1 MIVCIE
7 SCIGGGKGFFLK
19 YLSTYARWAWPEMS
33 HSLVLLDDS
42 ATHMTEFS
50 SDRPR
55 WAMLAQLS
63 ALLQHAVAQRPSSP
77 PPPLD
82 SASASAPSPLPSAPA
97 SASASAPS
105 PLPSASAPSS
115 SSLVLVE
122 GSLFTDFRCSAKRWR
137 AMGLLAPE
145 EFRIVED
152 WYEIAVAAGA
162 RRDAVVY
169 LDNDVHAH
177 FERVVANSKR
187 EQAWIS
193 AAHLADMKRDY
204 DATLS
209 RESTPTLFIPCAPNF
224 EDNEPELLA
233 MAETTVD
240 FLKKVHLRRLH
251 GAPEGTRR

>member
-19 YLSTYARWAWPEMS
+19 YLSTYARWAWPEVS
-33 HSLVLLDDS
+33 NALVLLDDS
-42 ATHMTEFS
+42 AANMTEFS

-63 ALLQHAVAQRPSSP
+63 ALMQHAIAQQQE
-77 PPPLD
+77 D
-82 SASASAPSPLPSAPA
+82 D
-97 SASASAPS
+97 
-105 PLPSASAPSS
+105 
-115 SSLVLVE
+115 VVFVE

-137 AMGLLAPE
+137 AMGLLTPG

-152 WYEIAVAAGA
+152 WYEIASARA

-193 AAHLADMKRDY
+193 VAHLADMKRDY

-224 EDNEPELLA
+224 EDNEPELMA

-240 FLKKVHLRRLH
+240 FLKKVYLRRR
-251 GAPEGTRR
+251 APSPPQQ

>member
-1 MIVCIE
+1 MIACIE

-19 YLSTYARWAWPEMS
+19 YLSTYARWAWPEVANV
-33 HSLVLLDDS
+33 LVLMDDS
-42 ATHMTEFS
+42 AANMTEFS

-55 WAMLAQLS
+55 WAMFAQLS
-63 ALLQHAVAQRPSSP
+63 AMLQHAIAQR
-77 PPPLD
+77 
-82 SASASAPSPLPSAPA
+82 SAGEAERTVGGVERTVGNDDR
-97 SASASAPS
+97 
-105 PLPSASAPSS
+105 
-115 SSLVLVE
+115 LVLVE

-137 AMGLLAPE
+137 AMGLLTPG
-145 EFRIVED
+145 EFRVLED
-152 WYEIAVAAGA
+152 WYEIASVGA

-187 EQAWIS
+187 EQAWVS

-209 RESTPTLFIPCAPNF
+209 LESTNGPNGPLATLFIPCAPNF

-233 MAETTVD
+233 MAETTID
-240 FLKKVHLRRLH
+240 FLKKVHLRMARQRL
-251 GAPEGTRR
+251 GT

>member
-63 ALLQHAVAQRPSSP
+63 ALLQHAVAQRPP
-77 PPPLD
+77 
-82 SASASAPSPLPSAPA
+82 SASASAPS
-97 SASASAPS
+97 ASASAPS
-105 PLPSASAPSS
+105 ASASPSAPSASTSAPSASAS

-152 WYEIAVAAGA
+152 WYEIAVAGGA

-251 GAPEGTRR
+251 GAPEDTRR

>member
-1 MIVCIE
+1 MIACIE

-33 HSLVLLDDS
+33 HTLVLMDDS
-42 ATHMTEFS
+42 AANMTEFS

-55 WAMLAQLS
+55 WAMFVQLS
-63 ALLQHAVAQRPSSP
+63 AMLQHAIAQRSS
-77 PPPLD
+77 D
-82 SASASAPSPLPSAPA
+82 EAERTVGGAER
-97 SASASAPS
+97 
-105 PLPSASAPSS
+105 
-115 SSLVLVE
+115 LVLVE
-122 GSLFTDFRCSAKRWR
+122 GSLFTDFRCSTKRWR
-137 AMGLLAPE
+137 TMGLLTPG
-145 EFRIVED
+145 EFKVLED
-152 WYEIAVAAGA
+152 WYDIASVGT

-187 EQAWIS
+187 EQAWVS
-193 AAHLADMKRDY
+193 AAHLGDMKRDY

-209 RESTPTLFIPCAPNF
+209 LESSSQAASNGPNGPLATPNGPLATLFLPCAPNF

-240 FLKKVHLRRLH
+240 FLKKVHLRMARQRL
-251 GAPEGTRR
+251 GT

>member
-1 MIVCIE
+1 MIACIE

-19 YLSTYARWAWPEMS
+19 YLSTYARWAWPEVANV
-33 HSLVLLDDS
+33 LVLMDDS
-42 ATHMTEFS
+42 AANMTEFS

-55 WAMLAQLS
+55 WAMFVQLS
-63 ALLQHAVAQRPSSP
+63 AMLQHAIAQR
-77 PPPLD
+77 
-82 SASASAPSPLPSAPA
+82 SADEAERTVGGAERTVGEAERTVGNDDR
-97 SASASAPS
+97 
-105 PLPSASAPSS
+105 
-115 SSLVLVE
+115 LVLVE

-137 AMGLLAPE
+137 AMGLLTPG
-145 EFRIVED
+145 EFRVLED
-152 WYEIAVAAGA
+152 WYEIASVGA

-187 EQAWIS
+187 EQAWVS

-209 RESTPTLFIPCAPNF
+209 LESTNGPLATPNGPLATLFIPCAPNF

-233 MAETTVD
+233 MAETTID
-240 FLKKVHLRRLH
+240 FLKKVHLRMARQRL
-251 GAPEGTRR
+251 GT

>member
-1 MIVCIE
+1 MIACIE

-33 HSLVLLDDS
+33 HTLVLMDDS
-42 ATHMTEFS
+42 AANMTEFS

-55 WAMLAQLS
+55 WAMFVQLS
-63 ALLQHAVAQRPSSP
+63 AMLQHAIAQRSSDDDR
-77 PPPLD
+77 LI
-82 SASASAPSPLPSAPA
+82 
-97 SASASAPS
+97 
-105 PLPSASAPSS
+105 
-115 SSLVLVE
+115 LVE
-122 GSLFTDFRCSAKRWR
+122 GSLFTDFRCSTKRWR
-137 AMGLLAPE
+137 TMGLLTPG
-145 EFRIVED
+145 EFKVLED
-152 WYEIAVAAGA
+152 WYDIASVGT

-187 EQAWIS
+187 EQAWVS
-193 AAHLADMKRDY
+193 AAHLGDMKRDY

-209 RESTPTLFIPCAPNF
+209 LESSSPAAPNRPNGPLATPNGPLATLFLPCAPNF

-240 FLKKVHLRRLH
+240 FLKKVHLRMARQRL
-251 GAPEGTRR
+251 GT

>member
-1 MIVCIE
+1 MIACIE

-19 YLSTYARWAWPEMS
+19 YLSTYARWAWPEVANV
-33 HSLVLLDDS
+33 LVLMDDS
-42 ATHMTEFS
+42 AANMTEFS

-55 WAMLAQLS
+55 WAMFAQLS
-63 ALLQHAVAQRPSSP
+63 AMLQHAIAQR
-77 PPPLD
+77 
-82 SASASAPSPLPSAPA
+82 SAVGDDDH
-97 SASASAPS
+97 
-105 PLPSASAPSS
+105 
-115 SSLVLVE
+115 LVLVE

-137 AMGLLAPE
+137 AMGLLTPG
-145 EFRIVED
+145 EFRVLED
-152 WYEIAVAAGA
+152 WYEIASVGA

-187 EQAWIS
+187 EQAWVS

-209 RESTPTLFIPCAPNF
+209 LESTNGPLATPNGPLATLFIPCAPNF

-233 MAETTVD
+233 MAETTID
-240 FLKKVHLRRLH
+240 FLKKVHLRRARQRL
-251 GAPEGTRR
+251 GT